1 MLNLWGFCYNVN
13 ERLFKF
19 FLEKVIFN
27 FIRNQSLHCVKFDDK
42 IRTGCC
48 PNVSLCC
55 RSSLFVTVKC
65 TKLCIFIFMSSR
77 TADQGKEGQ
86 KGSRKVTSIVSGN
99 WISFSVA
106 VITCCLLSAGY
117 LYYGECTTHHKL
129 YNLALR
135 VSRLPFS
142 WRGRDQG
149 KERKE
154 TLGTRVEIVVQINVV
169 CLIWL
174 GARLHQV
181 ASRTVNITF
190 RMLGVYSGDATVNI
204 TIVFIDYI

>member
-1 MLNLWGFCYNVN
+1 MLNLWGFCYNIN

-19 FLEKVIFN
+19 FLEKRIFD

-42 IRTGCC
+42 IRIGCS
-48 PNVSLCC
+48 PNISLLFCC
-55 RSSLFVTVKC
+55 SCLFVAVKC

-106 VITCCLLSAGY
+106 VVTCCLLSASY
-117 LYYGECTTHHKL
+117 LYYGERTTHHKL
-129 YNLALR
+129 YNLAFR
-135 VSRLPFS
+135 VSRLRFS
-142 WRGRDQG
+142 WRGRDQR

-154 TLGTRVEIVVQINVV
+154 TLGTRVEIIVQISVV

-181 ASRTVNITF
+181 ASRTFT
-190 RMLGVYSGDATVNI
+190 LPSGCLECTVEMP
-204 TIVFIDYI
+204 